1 MTGQSVQPDDPGS
14 PVQWTLRVVNGMWRD
29 MVSVYYANTTVW
41 RALKSAALI
50 FLGFFCWIGG
60 NLTLVYVDWVPVRY
74 VMAYGFVL
82 LFWGPFTHV
91 VIVPLVIRLRRTA
104 SHPVTRA
111 FSRHGSK
118 ASLTLFLVVVVVL
131 GTFPPGLMTFQFQ
144 VDTGASS
151 PDVSGDLQ
159 CTKTSEVVHCHLAN
173 PSGVDHIVVVSGGE
187 TLVRDEEPPFEFEV
201 PISEMERINEQRQFT
216 VELRDED
223 GNTLRRFVQQVNL
236 IAGE

>member
-1 MTGQSVQPDDPGS
+1 MTGQSAQPDDPGS

-29 MVSVYYANTTVW
+29 LVSVYYANTMVW

-60 NLTLVYVDWVPVRY
+60 NLMLVYVDWALVRY

-82 LFWGPFTHV
+82 LFWGPFTHF

-104 SHPVTRA
+104 ANPVTRA

-118 ASLTLFLVVVVVL
+118 VSLTLFLVVVVVL
-131 GTFPPGLMTFQFQ
+131 GTFPPGLMTFDFQ
-144 VDTGASS
+144 VDTGGAAS
-151 PDVSGDLQ
+151 DVSGDLE
-159 CTKTSEVVHCHLAN
+159 CTKTSEVVNCHLAN
-173 PSGVDHIVVVSGGE
+173 PSGVDHVVVISGGE
-187 TLVRDEEPPFEFEV
+187 ELVVDEDPPFEFDV
-201 PISEMERINEQRQFT
+201 RIEDLETVNEQRQFT

-223 GNTLRRFVQQVNL
+223 GKTLRRFVRKVDL
-236 IAGE
+236 IPEG